1 MYNLIDLTIEDPGKL
16 ENAVQRAREQNVII
30 PTFKQM
36 IDPGLIPEIIVNK
49 LGDVGLW
56 DLNPLNLFRI
66 NWHNEPED
74 SGGKFAGVNY
84 LVLPRELTGI
94 DARIVI
100 LLGKWFPTGAHKVGA
115 AYACLV
121 PRLVTGQFDPSTQ
134 KAVWPSTGNYCR
146 GGAYDSTLLAC
157 DSIAILPEGMSKE
170 RFDWL
175 AGVAGETIKTP
186 GSESNVKE
194 IFDKCWELRNSGQD
208 LSIFNQFDEFGNYLW
223 HYEVTSRAMMEALS
237 ATMEPGDRFRAMVS
251 NTGSAGTIACGDY
264 MKEQFPLSKVV
275 ASEAL
280 QCPTL
285 LNNGFGAHRIEG
297 IGDKHVPWI
306 HNVKNTDVVTAID
319 DCGPMGLIR
328 LFNEPAGKE
337 YLVEQGVAVDLV
349 ENLHLLGI
357 SSIANVLAAIKT
369 AKYYEMDSKD
379 VMITMATDSMEMY
392 QSRLAELTEE
402 EGEFTNIDAA
412 TTFHR
417 HMLGESTDNMVELSY
432 VDRKRIHNLKYFTWV
447 EQQGKSFEE
456 IEAQWYDADYWSI
469 IPQSTEKIDS
479 LIDAFNER
487 TGLLKNLG

>member
-1 MYNLIDLTIEDPGKL
+1 MKKLIDLSLHDEGKL
-16 ENAVQRAREQNVII
+16 ENAIQRAKEQKIII

-36 IDPGLIPEIIVNK
+36 IDPSLIPSAVTKRLE
-49 LGDVGLW
+49 DVGLW

-66 NWHNEPED
+66 NWHNEPKEK
-74 SGGKFAGVNY
+74 GGKFGGVNFM
-84 LVLPRELTGI
+84 VLPRELTGI

-121 PRLVTGQFDPSTQ
+121 PRLVTGQFDPTTM

-146 GGAYDSTLLAC
+146 GGAYDSNLLAC

-175 AGVAGETIKTP
+175 AAVAGETIKTP

-223 HYEVTSRAMMEALS
+223 HYQVTGHAMKEVLDEIMVT
-237 ATMEPGDRFRAMVS
+237 GDRFRAMVS
-251 NTGSAGTIACGDY
+251 NTGSGGTIACGDFL
-264 MKEQFPLSKVV
+264 KERFPHSKIV

-306 HNVKNTDVVTAID
+306 HNVKNTDIVTAID
-319 DCGPMGLIR
+319 DNGPMGLIR
-328 LFNEPAGKE
+328 LFNEPAGRE
-337 YLVEQGVAVDLV
+337 YLVDQGVAEELV
-349 ENLHLLGI
+349 NDLHLLGI

-369 AKYYEMDSKD
+369 AKYYEMDEQD
-379 VMITMATDSMEMY
+379 VIITMATDSMEMY
-392 QSRLAELTEE
+392 QSRLTELTEE
-402 EGEFTNIDAA
+402 EGQFTNLDAA
-412 TTFHR
+412 AAFHR
-417 HMLGESTDNMVELSY
+417 FMLGETTDNMQELTY

-447 EQQGKSFEE
+447 EQQGKTFEE
-456 IEAQWYDADYWSI
+456 IQAQWYQDDYWTG
-469 IPQSTEKIDS
+469 IPDSMDEIDR
-479 LIDAFNER
+479 LIESFNER
-487 TGLLKNLG
+487 TGLLKKME